1 MEAGKISVAQTKL
14 KMTLWNAEAEAT
26 TSSDFYLL
34 LEEIGLTEEIVTRL
48 YQLMS
53 IGDKLRL

>member
-1 MEAGKISVAQTKL
+1 MEAGKISVAQAKL

-53 IGDKLRL
+53 DKF